1 MINFTRVWNWL
12 QKSWQRRRVGPLE
25 YVVRYL
31 YVFKMTRAAKY
42 LTVGVVLASGPALLN
57 LQIPVYQLF
66 VTLALL
72 FAITFIVALVRRPTL
87 NIAGRFPEKVIAGQ
101 TATGTY
107 TVTNTGHGGA
117 LDVSLRHFWL
127 PRHVIQR
134 YQTDSIAYLEPGA
147 SAETPVQLRFERRG
161 LHSLPS
167 LVAFTEFPFNF
178 WRTKTRIDARSREAL
193 ERGTVIALPDF
204 HPAETIDLPVSSR
217 YQPGG
222 IALTS
227 NVGESPEYIGS
238 REYRPGDSIRRIDF
252 RAWARH
258 NEPAVRE
265 YQEEYYCK
273 VALVLDT
280 FIAPDRPATKA
291 GYTELEAAVSLSAAI
306 ADALSSG
313 EYIIDIFAAGPEL
326 YVFRTGRHTTHFD
339 NVLEILAC
347 IGECTENPF
356 EKVAPALVDEL
367 STISTA
373 IFVFLDWDRSREQL
387 VRTALDAGCS
397 VKVFLV
403 RDGDASL
410 PPEGAD
416 LIEWGVQWYSPE
428 RVHAGGYGTL

>member
-1 MINFTRVWNWL
+1 MIWYKRFRKWFKNAWRNH
-12 QKSWQRRRVGPLE
+12 KVGLLE
-25 YVVRYL
+25 YAVQYL

-42 LTVGVVLASGPALLN
+42 LLVGLIVTGGPALLN
-57 LQIPVYQLF
+57 LQIPIYQLF
-66 VTLALL
+66 VTLSLL
-72 FAITFIVALVRRPTL
+72 FSFTFVVALFRRPTL
-87 NIAGRFPEKVIAGQ
+87 NVSGRFPEKVIAGE
-101 TATGTY
+101 TATGHY
-107 TVTNTGHGGA
+107 AITNTGHGGA

-127 PRHVIQR
+127 PRSVTQR

-147 SAETPVQLRFERRG
+147 SAEMPLQLHFERRG

-178 WRTKTRIDARSREAL
+178 WRTRTRIDPQAREAL
-193 ERGTVIALPDF
+193 ARETVIALPSF
-204 HPAETIDLPVSSR
+204 HPAEAIDLPVSTR

-273 VALVLDT
+273 IALVLDSYVSS
-280 FIAPDRPATKA
+280 DRPETEA
-291 GYTELEAAVSLSAAI
+291 GYTELEAAISLSAAI
-306 ADALSSG
+306 ADALSMG

-326 YVFRTGRHTTHFD
+326 YVFRSGRHTAHFE

-347 IGECTENPF
+347 ISECATNPF
-356 EKVAPALVDEL
+356 ETVAPALVDEL
-367 STISTA
+367 GTISTA
-373 IFVFLDWDRSREQL
+373 VFVFLDWDISRQRL
-387 VRTALDAGCS
+387 VQSALDAGCS

-403 RDGDASL
+403 REGKTTMPLEDAEQL
-410 PPEGAD
+410 GENVHWYTPD
-416 LIEWGVQWYSPE
+416 RVQ
-428 RVHAGGYGTL
+428 AGGYGIL